1 MSKSYSNE
9 DGAPVM
15 PATFVSELGKCA
27 GTHLLLSA
35 PSATLLTQG
44 IRRDSGTLASPA
56 SSQGAATK
64 GLLPRMAEQ
73 PRTQL
78 LLPEAHP
85 TLPLVSWASSPAQ
98 DKPFFNPFFIQQ
110 LCDFLKYQSNKTS
123 TTHPISGSY
132 GFPFLLKSISDSF
145 VQPTS
150 SAEPGPVYRFNFI
163 LRHTLTHYTSAK
175 AAIQPVSNFFPPPYF
190 LHAVALARNALPNK
204 ISLLLIPQFQL
215 KSLPQRAFPKSLS

>member
-1 MSKSYSNE
+1 MT
-9 DGAPVM
+9 
-15 PATFVSELGKCA
+15 PARWRA
-27 GTHLLLSA
+27 
-35 PSATLLTQG
+35 
-44 IRRDSGTLASPA
+44 
-56 SSQGAATK
+56 
-64 GLLPRMAEQ
+64 Q
-73 PRTQL
+73 PRLKGQPLRVCCHAWQSSHAHSSCCQT
-78 LLPEAHP
+78 AHP

-123 TTHPISGSY
+123 TSHPISGSY

-204 ISLLLIPQFQL
+204 I
-215 KSLPQRAFPKSLS
+215 KSPTHSSIST